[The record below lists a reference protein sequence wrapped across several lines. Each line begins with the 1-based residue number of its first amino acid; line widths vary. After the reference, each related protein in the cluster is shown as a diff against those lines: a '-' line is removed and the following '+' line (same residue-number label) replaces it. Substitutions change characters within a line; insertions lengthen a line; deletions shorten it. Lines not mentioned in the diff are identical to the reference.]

1 MTGKF
6 ATSRA
11 GQDKGRLYV
20 VLGEEEKYAYLSDG
34 RLRTVDK
41 PKRKLKKHIQI
52 IHRKVDQELLGK
64 LEKKEKV
71 LDEEI
76 KYAIKQYNNLKTEG
90 MYVKK

>member
-11 GQDKGRLYV
+11 GHDKGRLYV

-52 IHRKVDQELLGK
+52 NHRKVDQELLGK